1 VTPDIAAGSVLAGKF
16 RVERVIG
23 QGGMGV
29 VVEATHLSLE
39 QRVALKFLLPRA
51 LREPGIAA
59 RFLREARAAARIK
72 SEHVARVIDFGTLEN
87 SAPYIVMEFLEGRD
101 LSKRL
106 KQGGPLAVAEAAL
119 FLLQACEALAEAHG
133 AGIVHRDLKPSN
145 LFLASY
151 PDGTPCVK
159 ILDFGISKLASA
171 GETPELSMTSTATV
185 MGSPHY
191 MSPEQ
196 MRSTRDVDLRTDI
209 GALGV
214 ILYELVSGRVPFD
227 AETMPQLCSLVL
239 EQAPAR
245 LTGVPP
251 RFEAIVL
258 RCLEKDP
265 RRRFGDVLELARAL
279 AELAPGEGQRSVDR
293 IARLGGSLHGA
304 ARAPSEP
311 PLVRDGQTVAR
322 PSESPSRATFALTQ
336 REQRRRQLAW
346 LGAAAL
352 FVAGVVGW
360 LFLRPLPE
368 GSALPAFSAD
378 PAHARAPLE
387 PVSPPA
393 GTAPASLA
401 TPPAT
406 PPAGDAPAP
415 VVVPSPA
422 PSALEPSAARAASR
436 PSPASETSATY
447 GKREQKKKTGKA
459 ARRDETPKATP
470 SPSTAPAPSSN
481 PSDPLR
487 GRL

>member
-1 VTPDIAAGSVLAGKF
+1 MTPDIAVGSVLAGKF

-29 VVEATHLSLE
+29 VVEATNLSLE

-59 RFLREARAAARIK
+59 RFLREARAAARIR

-106 KQGGPLAVAEAAL
+106 KQGGPLSVGEAAL

-159 ILDFGISKLASA
+159 VLDFGISKLSSA

-209 GALGV
+209 WALGV

-265 RRRFGDVLELARAL
+265 QRRFGSVLELARAL
-279 AELAPGEGQRSVDR
+279 GELAPAEGQRSVER

-304 ARAPSEP
+304 ARPVSQP
-311 PLVRDGQTVAR
+311 PQVRDGQTVAH
-322 PSESPSRATFALTQ
+322 PSEAPSRATFALTQ
-336 REQRRRQLAW
+336 RDQRRRQLASVSV
-346 LGAAAL
+346 AAL
-352 FVAGVVGW
+352 FLVGIVGW
-360 LFLRPLPE
+360 LWLRPA
-368 GSALPAFSAD
+368 SDDAAPAFGAA
-378 PAHARAPLE
+378 PAHTRALE
-387 PVSPPA
+387 PAPSVT
-393 GTAPASLA
+393 TAPPPIA
-401 TPPAT
+401 TSPAT
-406 PPAGDAPAP
+406 AASASPAP
-415 VVVPSPA
+415 VVLPSPA
-422 PSALEPSAARAASR
+422 PSAPAPTASQVTSR
-436 PSPASETSATY
+436 PSAGEASATY
-447 GKREQKKKTGKA
+447 GKPEKKKKTSKP

-470 SPSTAPAPSSN
+470 APGVAPAPSGSAA
-481 PSDPLR
+481 DPLR